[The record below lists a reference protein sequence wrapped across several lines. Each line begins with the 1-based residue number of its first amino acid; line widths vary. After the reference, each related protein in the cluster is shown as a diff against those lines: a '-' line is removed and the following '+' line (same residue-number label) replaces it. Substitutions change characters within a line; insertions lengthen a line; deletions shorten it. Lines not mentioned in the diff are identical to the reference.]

1 MIISNN
7 HYIELYINK
16 QPIEL
21 ESQDSLN
28 LRVNTTLFDI
38 TKVSTSQAEWSY
50 QFSIPA
56 TKNNN
61 KVLDYANNL
70 SKTNKFHT
78 RYEAQV
84 YADGVL
90 LFNGSLTI
98 KKYKN
103 SYYQCNLVNIK
114 INSTS
119 EIFGEMKMTD
129 LEWYVPFDG
138 APTINQVNADT
149 STKYYFP
156 LIAYGVFQKEG
167 YDNGGLTE
175 YTPKHQLDQYNKW
188 WVESFYPSLN
198 VMETMRKAYESK
210 GYNVGGTAFY
220 DPQISEIYASC
231 NLADGQTPIYNI
243 GNPRF
248 GNVHISFHWD
258 SNLSVSS
265 SNNFTRGEGY
275 RNSTGAIQQTLR
287 FPYERVSPAIN
298 ASNSDADG
306 EYNFSAV
313 DLWNMFD
320 TKGNAN
326 VRVTVNEDT
335 YMFDPG
341 EHYIVIP
348 ASGWYKITLNAS
360 ASLTD
365 ANTSFKADQ
374 WTTTFKQNEEFKKR
388 EISVNRTWERC
399 PLEIQLIRNYDDNV
413 ELIKGQ
419 NNIRFETGDPNQASY
434 TYQGGSYTGGTFDNR
449 VEFISDFPHQ
459 YNVYRATE
467 TNGLTLRNG
476 QILTNY
482 NAVGGSAGGSGT
494 ITPRPGWWETPST
507 PEGPGIEEFS
517 SDGED
522 YGIMPLAGTIDR
534 TGGGRT
540 GTSIGIGGNRSNLSN
555 GSVFGYNTTPG
566 PKYVMPYDQSVSEAF
581 ICGLSTMSEGKA
593 SVMRNGYSWASNS
606 ARLNNI
612 FAKVD
617 GLQVRTYEN
626 GTTAT
631 TSTDYCENQ
640 YAFADAYCSSAGGGL
655 MLNSYVQCCVWLE
668 KNDIVELVAVQR
680 DYDGQKYGTSVDGNI
695 TITAMSERSEDQ
707 LRNDLNWNY
716 YSTTEFPKELNLFNF
731 TNNETKVSDWI
742 EGVQKAFNLE
752 ILQDGN
758 SIDINTNQGINKA
771 VQYAVKL
778 DDRVNSEDIE
788 AEYIEYPK
796 EMAVKYKI
804 DVEEYGAWLTVPSIN
819 QNDADWAKYVDSGY
833 TVIQLNDDSYV
844 TTSQE
849 VQTNFSYTYY
859 DTFTW
864 KGVGSDGK
872 LDGVEATVSTPVIEK
887 YEYMAEGYGYED
899 AMKSDGYSLTQRFWY
914 RAPQTSYHLWL
925 SSWMDEYV
933 FITTATNSKN
943 MFNLSYKDSERSI
956 LTEYFNIHPLLAS
969 NYATVEVYLTP
980 QEYKDIKDG
989 ALISV
994 DSDLYYVADMRGYDP
1009 SGKNPTEI
1017 KMIKKV

>member
-1 MIISNN
+1 MVTNN

-98 KKYKN
+98 KKYKKGF
-103 SYYQCNLVNIK
+103 YECNLVNIK

-138 APTINQVNADT
+138 APTINQVNADS

-188 WVESFYPSLN
+188 WIESFYPSLN
-198 VMETMRKAYESK
+198 VMETMRKAYELK
-210 GYNVGGTAFY
+210 GYNVGGTAFS

-231 NLADGQTPIYNI
+231 NLADDQTPIYNL

-248 GNVHISFHWD
+248 GSLSISYHWD
-258 SNLSVSS
+258 NKKSVSNN
-265 SNNFTRGEGY
+265 NNFSSSTF
-275 RNSTGAIQQTLR
+275 RNSTGGWQQDLQYK
-287 FPYERVSPAIN
+287 YEPVRPAVN
-298 ASNSDADG
+298 ASNADAST
-306 EYNFSAV
+306 EYNYSTIDV
-313 DLWNMFD
+313 WNMLD
-320 TKGNAN
+320 STSNDA
-326 VRVTVNEDT
+326 VTVTVNNDN
-335 YMFDPG
+335 YIYDPD
-341 EHYIVIP
+341 EHLIVIP
-348 ASGWYKITLNAS
+348 GDGWYKISMAMS
-360 ASLTD
+360 CSQTD
-365 ANTSFKADQ
+365 LGGSFTAPQ
-374 WTTTFKQNEEFKKR
+374 WTTTYKQGEEFKER
-388 EISVNRTWERC
+388 ECTIKKNFNQC
-399 PLEIQLIRNYDDNV
+399 PLEIHLVRNYDENI
-413 ELIKGQ
+413 ELIYGSTKVQ
-419 NNIRFETGDPNQASY
+419 YITGDPNQETY
-434 TYQGGSYTGGTFDNR
+434 RYQGAGYTGGTFDNKMTSW
-449 VEFISDFPHQ
+449 SDYPHQ
-459 YNVYRATE
+459 YAPGSKRAMVSDTSLEKRSSYRGDE
-467 TNGLTLRNG
+467 SDFISTNSSSSGSGVGTF
-476 QILTNY
+476 
-482 NAVGGSAGGSGT
+482 GGSNVTRG
-494 ITPRPGWWETPST
+494 
-507 PEGPGIEEFS
+507 
-517 SDGED
+517 
-522 YGIMPLAGTIDR
+522 GTIDP

-540 GTSIGIGGNRSNLSN
+540 NSSIGLGGAR
-555 GSVFGYNTTPG
+555 GSSGTQNWCYVTHWNKRDVF
-566 PKYVMPYDQSVSEAF
+566 MPYDQSVSEGF
-581 ICGLSTMSEGKA
+581 ICGFTLQNEGYA
-593 SVMRNGYSWASNS
+593 SVMRDGYSWASKSSQKNKV
-606 ARLNNI
+606 
-612 FAKVD
+612 FAEVE
-617 GLQVRTYEN
+617 GLYLIQLYE
-626 GTTAT
+626 GDWIPTSTAT
-631 TSTDYCENQ
+631 KYCKNEYRNSPKP
-640 YAFADAYCSSAGGGL
+640 YCNAAGGGL
-655 MLNSYVQCCVWLE
+655 ALSNHLDCCVYLK
-668 KNDIVELVAVQR
+668 KNDVLELMAVQR
-680 DYDGQKYGTSVDGNI
+680 DYNGQRYGTSVDGTL
-695 TITAMSERSEDQ
+695 TITAVSPRTQEQ
-707 LRNDLNWNY
+707 LKNDLNWGY
-716 YSTTEFPKELNLFNF
+716 YSPTEFPKELNLFNF

-758 SIDINTNQGINKA
+758 SIDINTNQGLNKA

-804 DVEEYGAWLTVPSIN
+804 DVEEYGPWLTVPQAY
-819 QNDADWAKYVDSGY
+819 QNADEWAKYVDSGY
-833 TVIQLNDDSYV
+833 TTIQLNDDSYV
-844 TTSQE
+844 KTSQQ

-864 KGVGSDGK
+864 KGVNSNGT
-872 LDGVEATVSTPVIEK
+872 LDGNEAQFSTPVIEK

-914 RAPQTSYHLWL
+914 RAPQTSYQLWL

-933 FITTATNSKN
+933 YITTATNSKN

-956 LTEYFNIHPLLAS
+956 LTEYFNVFPLLAS
-969 NYATVEVYLTP
+969 NYINVECYLNP
-980 QEYKDIKDG
+980 KEYVDIKNG
-989 ALISV
+989 ALINI
-994 DSDLYYVADMRGYDP
+994 DKDLYYVAEMRGYDP
-1009 SGKNPTEI
+1009 VSFNPTEL
-1017 KMIKKV
+1017 KLIKKV